1 LENGLE
7 LIGFFEVVF
16 LSRMHS
22 GKKGKSG
29 SSAPPSKQSPGWV
42 EYKPKEIEEAIV
54 SLSNAGHS
62 ASEIGMILRDQYGVP
77 NVKELTGKK
86 IEGILEKHELLPDVP
101 QDLLNL
107 IKKSV
112 ALQKHSSENKK
123 DFTAK
128 RGYQLTVSKI
138 RRLVKYYHKK
148 GKLPKEWRYTAEK
161 AALLVK

>member
-1 LENGLE
+1 
-7 LIGFFEVVF
+7 
-16 LSRMHS
+16 MHS

-29 SSAPPSKQSPGWV
+29 SKAPAGKQLPNWI
-42 EYKPKEIEEAIV
+42 EYKPEEIEEVIIN
-54 SLSNAGHS
+54 LTNDGYS
-62 ASEIGMILRDQYGVP
+62 ASEIGMILRDNYGVP
-77 NVKELTGKK
+77 SVKRLTGKTIEK
-86 IEGILEKHELLPDVP
+86 ILLKHKMLPDMP

-112 ALQKHSSENKK
+112 KLDDHLKESKK

-138 RRLVKYYHKK
+138 RRLVKYYRKK
-148 GKLPKEWRYTAEK
+148 GKLPKDWRYEAET